1 MMEAIGKIMLNF
13 KFKLS
18 KDKIKDNALKFIVL
32 LGIVSLLG
40 DMTYEGA
47 RSITGPYLA
56 LMGASAAAVGFV
68 SGFGEMV
75 GYSLRLVSGYLA
87 DKTRQYW
94 AMTIIGYAVNL
105 LAVPLLALAGNWPM
119 AALLLIAER
128 MGKAIRTPPRDVMLS
143 HATSQVGRGWGF
155 GLHEAM
161 DQIGAILG
169 PLIVAIILYFYG
181 NYQAGFAFLLL
192 PAVLALAVLA
202 TSRLLYPHP
211 HDLEVNAPKLETR
224 GLMKVYWIYIAAVVF
239 IALGFA
245 DFPLVAYHFQK
256 AQVVSPVVIPIFYS
270 VAMGVDALAA
280 LIFGRLFDKIGMW
293 AMIMAVICSAFFAP
307 LVFWGDFNLALLGMA
322 LWGVGMGAQESIM
335 RAAVA
340 EMSSIDVRGS
350 AYGVFSTIY
359 GFSWFIG
366 SFAMGIL
373 YDFSLTS
380 MVMFSL
386 GAQLFSVIPLILI
399 RNYRP

>member
-1 MMEAIGKIMLNF
+1 MNNTFF
-13 KFKLS
+13 KNHAFR
-18 KDKIKDNALKFIVL
+18 FIIL
-32 LGIVSLLG
+32 LGMVSLLA

-56 LMGASAAAVGFV
+56 LLGANAAAVGFV
-68 SGFGEMV
+68 AGFGELV
-75 GYSLRLVSGYLA
+75 GYALRFVSGYLA
-87 DKTRQYW
+87 DKTRRYW

-143 HATSQVGRGWGF
+143 HTTSQVGRGWGF

-161 DQIGAILG
+161 DQTGAIIG
-169 PLIVAIILYFYG
+169 PLMVAVILYFYG
-181 NYQAGFAFLLL
+181 NYQLCFAFLLL
-192 PAVLALAVLA
+192 PAILALTVLVV
-202 TSRLLYPHP
+202 SRFLYPNP
-211 HDLEVNAPKLETR
+211 HDLEANVPKIQTK
-224 GLMKVYWIYIAAVVF
+224 GLRRVYWIYIVAVIF

-245 DFPLVAYHFQK
+245 DFPLVAYHFQR
-256 AQVVSPVVIPIFYS
+256 AEVVSPVMVPIFYS

-280 LIFGRLFDKIGMW
+280 LIFGRLFDKIGMG
-293 AMIMAVICSAFFAP
+293 ALIIAVISSAFFAP
-307 LVFWGDFNLALLGMA
+307 LVFWGDFNMVLLGMG

-340 EMSSIDVRGS
+340 EMSPTNIRGS

-359 GFSWFIG
+359 GISWFIG
-366 SFAMGIL
+366 SFTLGIL
-373 YDFSLTS
+373 YDFSLTL
-380 MVMFSL
+380 MVMFSIF
-386 GAQLFSVIPLILI
+386 AQVLAVIPLLLI

>member
-1 MMEAIGKIMLNF
+1 MNNTFF
-13 KFKLS
+13 KNHAFR
-18 KDKIKDNALKFIVL
+18 FIIL
-32 LGIVSLLG
+32 LGMVSLLA

-56 LMGASAAAVGFV
+56 LLGANAAAVGFV
-68 SGFGEMV
+68 AGFGELV
-75 GYSLRLVSGYLA
+75 GYALRFVSGYLA
-87 DKTRQYW
+87 DKTRRYW
-94 AMTIIGYAVNL
+94 AMTIVGYAVNL

-143 HATSQVGRGWGF
+143 HTTSQVGRGWGF

-161 DQIGAILG
+161 DQTGAIIG
-169 PLIVAIILYFYG
+169 PLMVAVILYFYG
-181 NYQAGFAFLLL
+181 NYQLCFAFLLL
-192 PAVLALAVLA
+192 PAILALTVLVV
-202 TSRLLYPHP
+202 SRFLYPNP
-211 HDLEVNAPKLETR
+211 HDLEANVPKIQTK
-224 GLMKVYWIYIAAVVF
+224 GLRRVYWIYIVAVIF

-245 DFPLVAYHFQK
+245 DFPLVAYHFQR
-256 AQVVSPVVIPIFYS
+256 AEVVSPVMVPIFYS

-280 LIFGRLFDKIGMW
+280 LIFGRLFDKIGMG
-293 AMIMAVICSAFFAP
+293 ALIIAVISSAFFAP
-307 LVFWGDFNLALLGMA
+307 LVFWGDFNMVLLGMG

-340 EMSSIDVRGS
+340 EMSPTNIRGS

-359 GFSWFIG
+359 GISWFIG
-366 SFAMGIL
+366 SFTLGIL
-373 YDFSLTS
+373 YDFSLTL
-380 MVMFSL
+380 MVMFSIF
-386 GAQLFSVIPLILI
+386 AQVLAVIPLLLI

>member
-1 MMEAIGKIMLNF
+1 MFNL

-18 KDKIKDNALKFIVL
+18 KDVVKDNALKFIVL

-56 LMGASAAAVGFV
+56 LLGASAAAVGFV
-68 SGFGEMV
+68 SGFGELV
-75 GYSLRLVSGYLA
+75 GYSLRFVSGYLA
-87 DKTRQYW
+87 DKSRQYW
-94 AMTIIGYAVNL
+94 ALTIIGYAVNL

-128 MGKAIRTPPRDVMLS
+128 MGKAIRTPSRDVMLS
-143 HATSQVGRGWGF
+143 HAASQVGRGWGF

-169 PLIVAIILYFYG
+169 PLIVAVILYFHG

-192 PAVLALAVLA
+192 PAVLALAVLV

-211 HDLEVNAPKLETR
+211 HDLEIHVPKIKTK
-224 GLMKVYWIYIAAVVF
+224 GLMRVYWIYIAAVVF

-256 AQVVSPVVIPIFYS
+256 IQLVSPVIIPIFYS

-280 LIFGRLFDKIGMW
+280 LVFGRLFDKVGMW
-293 AMIMAVICSAFFAP
+293 ALIMAVMCSAFFAP
-307 LVFWGDFNLALLGMA
+307 LVFCGDFNLALLGMV

-340 EMSSIDVRGS
+340 EMSPVKVRGS

-366 SFAMGIL
+366 SFTMGIL
-373 YDFSLTS
+373 YGFSFNLMVIFSLLS
-380 MVMFSL
+380 
-386 GAQLFSVIPLILI
+386 QLLAVVPLFLI

>member
-1 MMEAIGKIMLNF
+1 M

-18 KDKIKDNALKFIVL
+18 KDAITDNALKFIVL

-56 LMGASAAAVGFV
+56 LLGASAAAVGFV

-94 AMTIIGYAVNL
+94 IMTIIGYAVNL

-169 PLIVAIILYFYG
+169 PLIVAIILYFNG

-192 PAVLALAVLA
+192 PAVLALAVLV

-211 HDLEVNAPKLETR
+211 HELEINTPKLETR
-224 GLMKVYWIYIAAVVF
+224 GLMKVYWIYIVAVVF

-280 LIFGRLFDKIGMW
+280 LIFGRLFDKIGMR
-293 AMIMAVICSAFFAP
+293 ALVIAVIISAFFAP
-307 LVFWGDFNLALLGMA
+307 LVFWGDFTMALLGMA

-340 EMSSIDVRGS
+340 EMSPVDVRGS

-359 GFSWFIG
+359 GVSWFIG
-366 SFAMGIL
+366 SFTMGIL

>member
-1 MMEAIGKIMLNF
+1 M

-18 KDKIKDNALKFIVL
+18 KDVIKDNALKFIVL

-56 LMGASAAAVGFV
+56 LLGANAAAVGFV
-68 SGFGEMV
+68 SGLGELV

-87 DKTRQYW
+87 DKSRQYW

-202 TSRLLYPHP
+202 TSRFLYPHP
-211 HDLEVNAPKLETR
+211 HNLEVNTLKLETR

-256 AQVVSPVVIPIFYS
+256 AQVVSPVLIPIFYS

-340 EMSSIDVRGS
+340 EMSPINVRGS

-359 GFSWFIG
+359 GFAWFIG
-366 SFAMGIL
+366 SFTMGIL

-380 MVMFSL
+380 MVIFSL

-399 RNYRP
+399 RDYRP

>member
-1 MMEAIGKIMLNF
+1 MNNTFF
-13 KFKLS
+13 KNHAFR
-18 KDKIKDNALKFIVL
+18 FIIL
-32 LGIVSLLG
+32 LGMVSLLA

-56 LMGASAAAVGFV
+56 LLGANAAAVGFV
-68 SGFGEMV
+68 AGFGELV
-75 GYSLRLVSGYLA
+75 GYALRFVSGYLA
-87 DKTRQYW
+87 DKTRRYW
-94 AMTIIGYAVNL
+94 AMTIVGYAVNL

-161 DQIGAILG
+161 DQTGAIIG
-169 PLIVAIILYFYG
+169 PMMVAVILYFYG
-181 NYQAGFAFLLL
+181 NYQLCFAFLLL
-192 PAVLALAVLA
+192 PAILALTVLVV
-202 TSRLLYPHP
+202 SRFLYPNP
-211 HDLEVNAPKLETR
+211 HDLEANVPKIQTK
-224 GLMKVYWIYIAAVVF
+224 GLRRVYWIYIVAVIF

-245 DFPLVAYHFQK
+245 DFPLVAYHFQR
-256 AQVVSPVVIPIFYS
+256 AEVVSPVMVPIFYS

-280 LIFGRLFDKIGMW
+280 LIFGRLFDKIGMG
-293 AMIMAVICSAFFAP
+293 ALIIAVISSAFFAP
-307 LVFWGDFNLALLGMA
+307 LVFWGDFNMVLLGMG

-340 EMSSIDVRGS
+340 EMSPTNIRGS

-359 GFSWFIG
+359 GISWFIG
-366 SFAMGIL
+366 SFTLGIL
-373 YDFSLTS
+373 YDFSLTL
-380 MVMFSL
+380 MVMFSIF
-386 GAQLFSVIPLILI
+386 AQVLAVIPLLLI

>member
-1 MMEAIGKIMLNF
+1 MINLKLN
-13 KFKLS
+13 LS
-18 KDKIKDNALKFIVL
+18 KDDIKNNALKFIVL
-32 LGIVSLLG
+32 LGIVSLFA

-56 LMGASAAAVGFV
+56 LLGASAAAVGFV
-68 SGFGEMV
+68 AGFGELV
-75 GYSLRLVSGYLA
+75 GYALRFVSGFLA
-87 DKTRQYW
+87 DKTRRYW
-94 AMTIIGYAVNL
+94 VMTIIGYTVNL

-119 AALLLIAER
+119 ASILLIAER
-128 MGKAIRTPPRDVMLS
+128 MGKAIRSPPRDVMLS

-169 PLIVAIILYFYG
+169 PLMVAIILYFHG
-181 NYQAGFAFLLL
+181 NYQISFAFLLL
-192 PAVLALAVLA
+192 PAILALTVLA
-202 TSRLLYPHP
+202 TSRFLYPHP
-211 HDLEVNAPKLETR
+211 HDLEINAPKLETK
-224 GLMKVYWIYIAAVVF
+224 GLIRVYWIYIIAVIF

-256 AQVVSPVVIPIFYS
+256 IEIVSPVLIPIFYS

-280 LIFGRLFDKIGMW
+280 LIFGRLFDRIGMW
-293 AMIMAVICSAFFAP
+293 ALIIAIMSSAFFAP
-307 LVFWGDFNLALLGMA
+307 LVFLGGFNMALLGMA

-340 EMSSIDVRGS
+340 EMSPVNIRGS

-366 SFAMGIL
+366 SFTLGIL
-373 YDFSLTS
+373 YDFSLS
-380 MVMFSL
+380 LMVIFSL
-386 GAQLFSVIPLILI
+386 FSQIFAVVPLLLI

>member
-1 MMEAIGKIMLNF
+1 MNNTFF
-13 KFKLS
+13 KNHAFR
-18 KDKIKDNALKFIVL
+18 FIIL
-32 LGIVSLLG
+32 LGMVSLLA

-56 LMGASAAAVGFV
+56 LLGANAAAVGFV
-68 SGFGEMV
+68 AGFGELV
-75 GYSLRLVSGYLA
+75 GYALRFVSGYLA
-87 DKTRQYW
+87 DKTRRYW
-94 AMTIIGYAVNL
+94 AMTIVGYAVNL

-161 DQIGAILG
+161 DQTGAIIG
-169 PLIVAIILYFYG
+169 PLMVAVILYFYG
-181 NYQAGFAFLLL
+181 NYQLCFAFLLL
-192 PAVLALAVLA
+192 PAILALTVLVV
-202 TSRLLYPHP
+202 SRFLYPNP
-211 HDLEVNAPKLETR
+211 HDLEANVPKIQTK
-224 GLMKVYWIYIAAVVF
+224 GLRRVYWIYIVAVIF

-245 DFPLVAYHFQK
+245 DFPLVAYHFQR
-256 AQVVSPVVIPIFYS
+256 AEVVSPVMVPIFYS

-280 LIFGRLFDKIGMW
+280 LIFGRLFDKIGMG
-293 AMIMAVICSAFFAP
+293 ALIIAVISSAFFAP
-307 LVFWGDFNLALLGMA
+307 LVFWGDFNMVLLGMG

-340 EMSSIDVRGS
+340 EMSPTNIRGS

-359 GFSWFIG
+359 GISWFIG
-366 SFAMGIL
+366 SFTLGIL
-373 YDFSLTS
+373 YDFSLTL
-380 MVMFSL
+380 MVMFSIF
-386 GAQLFSVIPLILI
+386 AQVLAVIPLLLI

>member
-1 MMEAIGKIMLNF
+1 
-13 KFKLS
+13 
-18 KDKIKDNALKFIVL
+18 
-32 LGIVSLLG
+32 VSLLG

-56 LMGASAAAVGFV
+56 LLGASAAAVGFV
-68 SGFGEMV
+68 SGFGEMI
-75 GYSLRLVSGYLA
+75 GYSLRFVSGYLA

-94 AMTIIGYAVNL
+94 IMTIIGYAVNL
-105 LAVPLLALAGNWPM
+105 LAVPLLALTGNWPM

-169 PLIVAIILYFYG
+169 PLIVAIILYFHG

-192 PAVLALAVLA
+192 PAVLALAVLV
-202 TSRLLYPHP
+202 TSRFLYPHP
-211 HDLEVNAPKLETR
+211 HDLEVNTPKLETR
-224 GLMKVYWIYIAAVVF
+224 GLMRVYWIYIAAVVF

-293 AMIMAVICSAFFAP
+293 ALVIAVIISAFFAP

-340 EMSSIDVRGS
+340 EMSPVDVRGS

-359 GFSWFIG
+359 GVSWFIG
-366 SFAMGIL
+366 SFTMGIL

-380 MVMFSL
+380 MVIFSL

>member
-1 MMEAIGKIMLNF
+1 
-13 KFKLS
+13 
-18 KDKIKDNALKFIVL
+18 
-32 LGIVSLLG
+32 
-40 DMTYEGA
+40 MTYEGA

-56 LMGASAAAVGFV
+56 LLGANAAVVGFV
-68 SGFGEMV
+68 AGFGELV

-87 DKTRQYW
+87 DKSRRYW
-94 AMTIIGYAVNL
+94 AMTILGYAVNL
-105 LAVPLLALAGNWPM
+105 LAVPLLALAGNWPL
-119 AALLLIAER
+119 AAMLLIAER

-143 HATSQVGRGWGF
+143 HAASQVGRGWGF

-181 NYQAGFAFLLL
+181 NYQISFAFLLI
-192 PAVLALAVLA
+192 PAILALTVLVI
-202 TSRLLYPHP
+202 SRILYPHP
-211 HDLEVNAPKLETR
+211 HDLEMDVPKIQTR
-224 GLMKVYWIYIAAVVF
+224 GLMKVYWIYIAAVIF

-245 DFPLVAYHFQK
+245 DFPLIAYHFQK
-256 AQVVSPVVIPIFYS
+256 VEIVSPVMIPIFYS
-270 VAMGVDALAA
+270 VAMGVDAIAA
-280 LIFGRLFDKIGMW
+280 LLFGRLFDKIGMW
-293 AMIMAVICSAFFAP
+293 SLITAVLLSAFFTP
-307 LVFWGDFNLALLGMA
+307 LVFWGGFNLALVGMA

-340 EMSSIDVRGS
+340 EMSPVNVRGS

-366 SFAMGIL
+366 SFTLGIL
-373 YDFSLTS
+373 YDISIGIMVIFSL
-380 MVMFSL
+380 L
-386 GAQLFSVIPLILI
+386 AQLFAIFPLIFI

>member
-1 MMEAIGKIMLNF
+1 MNNTFF
-13 KFKLS
+13 KNHAFR
-18 KDKIKDNALKFIVL
+18 FIIL
-32 LGIVSLLG
+32 LGMVSLLA

-56 LMGASAAAVGFV
+56 LLGANAAAVGFV
-68 SGFGEMV
+68 AGFGELV
-75 GYSLRLVSGYLA
+75 GYALRFVSGYLA
-87 DKTRQYW
+87 DKTRRYW

-161 DQIGAILG
+161 DQTGAIIG
-169 PLIVAIILYFYG
+169 PMMVAVILYFYG
-181 NYQAGFAFLLL
+181 NYQLCFAFLLL
-192 PAVLALAVLA
+192 PAILALTVLVV
-202 TSRLLYPHP
+202 SRFLYPNP
-211 HDLEVNAPKLETR
+211 HDLEANVPKIQTK
-224 GLMKVYWIYIAAVVF
+224 GLRRVYWIYIVAVIF

-245 DFPLVAYHFQK
+245 DFPLVAYHFQR
-256 AQVVSPVVIPIFYS
+256 AEVVSPVMVPIFYS

-280 LIFGRLFDKIGMW
+280 LIFGRLFDKIGMG
-293 AMIMAVICSAFFAP
+293 ALIIAVISSAFFAP
-307 LVFWGDFNLALLGMA
+307 LVFWGDFNMVLLGMG

-340 EMSSIDVRGS
+340 EMSPTNIRGS

-359 GFSWFIG
+359 GISWFIG
-366 SFAMGIL
+366 SFTLGIL
-373 YDFSLTS
+373 YDFSLTL
-380 MVMFSL
+380 MVMFSIF
-386 GAQLFSVIPLILI
+386 AQVLAVIPLLLI